1 VDLKVPKL
9 KVVFLGKVYVL
20 LKVYPSSIDVNL
32 DQLVAEIKEV
42 LPIGVVLGSYVKEP
56 IAFGINVLKIA
67 LVMPEETQGGTSS
80 IEDAISKIPNVSQV
94 EVEYVSRI

>member
-1 VDLKVPKL
+1 M
-9 KVVFLGKVYVL
+9 GKVYVL

-32 DQLVAEIKEV
+32 DHLVTEIKGI
-42 LPIGVVLGSYVKEP
+42 LPSGVVLGSYVKEP
-56 IAFGINVLKIA
+56 LAFGIHVLKIA